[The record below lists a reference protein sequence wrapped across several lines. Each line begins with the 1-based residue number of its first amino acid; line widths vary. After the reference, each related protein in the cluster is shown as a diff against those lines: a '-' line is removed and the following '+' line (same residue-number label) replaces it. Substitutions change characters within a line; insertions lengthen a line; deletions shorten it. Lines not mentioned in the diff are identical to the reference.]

1 MPKHMFEIYLRQR
14 ELTYSAG
21 GKLTKN
27 NERIEKFKETEDLFK
42 NRHKTYLSKRTR

>member
-14 ELTYSAG
+14 ELAYSAG

-27 NERIEKFKETEDLFK
+27 NERIEKFKRDRRFIQK
-42 NRHKTYLSKRTR
+42 PRQDIFIKTN